1 MSIKISDMTEATSL
15 VSTDILPA
23 IDISEVESG
32 SRKITVANLINA
44 LSSNTITGTSFD
56 SSDYINVTDSS
67 TGNTTKITVEN
78 FINKI
83 SLATNTG
90 TSTSFD
96 LDDYIT
102 ISDADTGVTI
112 KVTIQDLMDGIINNA
127 TEVTSLDGDDKVYVQ
142 DGSGNFSS
150 ISVTNLNT
158 SQQYDNIS
166 YTGWVKTP
174 VAIIPA
180 FKQLDSDGN
189 FVNVGN
195 WTQGTYYNVGDY
207 ITYLGASTY
216 QYVCTK
222 AGTSGSSLPAF
233 NPNAWQDSVQED
245 AGGPWWASAFSTVGS
260 TSTALGTI
268 GVLVGTPLRIG
279 AAVYMVKAL
288 SDVYVALDRAIPHT
302 LSSLVYVGD
311 KSKINCFDFNF
322 PNTYTTTTSSEDLLD
337 LYKRGFVWRGPS
349 SVICE
354 FSVENYTND
363 TTGTNY
369 INIRSDFSSINYRNE
384 LKGVAVGTDWAT
396 SDATASP
403 PALGILQYG
412 DVIEIIKS
420 TDGSTNQDAAD
431 LSVSMTVITL

>member
-15 VSTDILPA
+15 ASTDILPVV
-23 IDISEVESG
+23 DISESESG
-32 SRKITVANLINA
+32 SKKITVANLINA
-44 LSSNTITGTSFD
+44 LSSNTTTGTSFD

-67 TGNTTKITVEN
+67 TGNSTRITVEN
-78 FINKI
+78 FINEI
-83 SLATNTG
+83 SLATTTG

-174 VAIIPA
+174 VSIVPA
-180 FKQLDSDGN
+180 FKQLDSGGN
-189 FVNVGN
+189 FVSVVTWASGSS
-195 WTQGTYYNVGDY
+195 YNVGDY
-207 ITYLGASTY
+207 VTYLGAGQY
-216 QYVCTK
+216 MYVCTK
-222 AGTSGSSLPAF
+222 AGTSGSTLPAF
-233 NPNAWQDSVQED
+233 DPYTWQDSVQED
-245 AGGPWWASAFSTVGS
+245 AGGPWWASALFTVGS
-260 TSTALGTI
+260 TSIELDTLG
-268 GVLVGTPLRIG
+268 VSVGSPLRIG
-279 AAVYMVKAL
+279 TGVYMIKAL
-288 SDVYVALDRAIPHT
+288 SGVYVALDRGIPHN

-311 KSKINCFDFNF
+311 KSKVNYFDFNF

-337 LYKRGFVWRGPS
+337 LYKRGFVWRGPT

-354 FSVENYTND
+354 FSVKNYTND

-369 INIRSDFSSINYRNE
+369 INIRDMNYRNE
-384 LKGVAVGTDWAT
+384 SKGVAVGTDWAT

-403 PALGILQYG
+403 PALGILRYG
-412 DVIEIIKS
+412 DVIDITKS